1 MKTIILIIALLGL
14 SLINFAQTINTEAV
28 ELLYKEINFYRVRN
42 DLPKCILNETTV
54 KAAERWGKFMM
65 SKHIDDKNNS
75 YYHSNDGPV
84 EYRNPKTTS
93 EIIHVLYFNHE
104 PSTVEIVAGLV
115 YGIARNPNNPG
126 ETLTNVGNVIGLPN
140 PGTGTV
146 NSGVGAGMGAVLG
159 GLAGSMY
166 GRLSGNN
173 PKTQRCCLRNP
184 LKACTWAR

>member
-115 YGIARNPNNPG
+115 YGIARNPK
-126 ETLTNVGNVIGLPN
+126 NVIGWSQS
-140 PGTGTV
+140 PGHNAAMLQDIAKYFGASVYVEKKGGWWVVYGTV
-146 NSGVGAGMGAVLG
+146 NFSCI
-159 GLAGSMY
+159 
-166 GRLSGNN
+166 
-173 PKTQRCCLRNP
+173 K
-184 LKACTWAR
+184 